1 MCELL
6 VSFRCYVYY
15 TTICE
20 ALHSVFISVLEYNY
34 RQIMAFN
41 EDTRVKIP
49 ALIHLTR
56 LGYKYFSL
64 KSPEFSIDPETNILQ
79 NVFSNKVRALNPGID
94 DSVIDQELKNISE
107 ELNYDD
113 LGRSFYSRITGTG
126 DTSLKFIDWEDFS
139 SNDLHITTELTC
151 KNGEDEFRPDI
162 TVFVNGLPLSFIE
175 VKKPNNHEGIKAER
189 DRIQVRFK
197 NDKFRRFVN
206 ITQLLVFSNNME
218 YDDTDTNKLQ
228 GAFYATTAKGGDTRF
243 NNFREQKR
251 SEYIDLINDIDE
263 DTEDFILTDNN
274 HRVIKH
280 APEFQ
285 SNKDIDSP
293 TNRLLS
299 SLYLPNR
306 LRDILKYAICYVD
319 EVDDETGVVSIQKH
333 IMRYPQFFATKAIK
347 ATLDDGIK
355 KGVIWHTQGSGKT
368 ALSFYNVRPL
378 KDYFARK
385 NIIPKFYFV
394 VDRIDLA
401 NQAKDEFSKR
411 GLTVHSIN
419 SKDDLVRDFKNNTS
433 NEGITVLNIHKFRED
448 TVALNDSGYDIK
460 VQRIFFIDEAHRSYD
475 PTGSFL
481 ANLYNSDKD
490 SIKIAL
496 TGTPLI
502 IYKDHD
508 DAGDI
513 KDSTQK
519 EDSKTTRNI
528 FGDYI
533 HKYYYNDS
541 IRDGYTLKLLREEI
555 ETSYKEKVREL
566 VSDIKVQSGDISKRD
581 LYSHETFVKPMFQ
594 YIVKDFRQSRVRFG
608 EKSIGGM
615 VVCDSSD
622 QAREMFRL
630 FNESKDEH
638 KLSSALILHDE
649 DDKDTR
655 KQKTKDFKDNKI
667 DLLFVYSMLLT
678 GFDAPRLK
686 KLYLGRKIRAH
697 NLLQTLTRVNR
708 PYKEFK
714 LGYVVDFADISAEF
728 EVTNQ
733 AYFKELKSE
742 YGENLEDEDPSN
754 IFGSLFMSKSEI
766 DQQIQDV
773 EAAIADYSTE
783 NLETFSQQ
791 ISQVEN
797 RQHMLE
803 LKRALE
809 SARDI
814 YNVARLLGYTEILE
828 KLDFKRLAKLLTMVS
843 DRLKLLNLKEAMN
856 DINSQELLNTA
867 IEDVVFTFTKTGEEE
882 LKLLSEDLHN
892 TASKVRH
899 ELDKNFNKKDPEWL
913 SLYDAFVKLLDK
925 HNIDPS
931 SESLDS
937 MKFESEELKR
947 IFDQIRELNRKNSML
962 LAKFDGD
969 RKFAVIYKNHEHSGQ
984 VSHNLPL
991 YNLLTDAKMRI
1002 DERLAN
1008 SQDILSNQGYFRQ
1021 TTGEYVLDSFD
1032 KGSYDLNA
1040 RLVRNLIESTA
1051 DEYLAEY
1058 QGE

>member
-1 MCELL
+1 
-6 VSFRCYVYY
+6 
-15 TTICE
+15 
-20 ALHSVFISVLEYNY
+20 
-34 RQIMAFN
+34 MAFN

-56 LGYKYFSL
+56 LGYEYFSL
-64 KSPEFSIDPETNILQ
+64 RDPLFTLDADTNIIE
-79 NVFSNKVRALNPGID
+79 NVLVGQLKKLNPSADHNAI
-94 DSVIDQELKNISE
+94 VQELKNISE

-113 LGRSFYSRITGTG
+113 LGRAFYNRLTGTG
-126 DTSLKFIDWEDFS
+126 DTDLKLVDWDNFT
-139 SNDLHITTELTC
+139 NNTLHVTTELTC
-151 KNGEDEFRPDI
+151 KNGDDEFRPDI
-162 TVFVNGLPLSFIE
+162 TIFINGLPLSFIE

-197 NDKFRRFVN
+197 NDKFRRFIN
-206 ITQLLVFSNNME
+206 ITQLIVFSNNME

-228 GAFYATTAKGGDTRF
+228 GAYYGTTAKNSDIRF
-243 NNFREQKR
+243 NDFREQKK
-251 SEYIDLINDIDE
+251 SEFIDSIQDIVE
-263 DTEDFILTDNN
+263 SIEDFILSDNN
-274 HRVIKH
+274 CKVIKH
-280 APEFQ
+280 APEFHA
-285 SNKDIDSP
+285 NKDTDSP

-299 SLYLPNR
+299 SLFTPSR
-306 LRDILKYAICYVD
+306 LRDVLKYGLCYVD
-319 EVDDETGVVSIQKH
+319 DTDKETGTVTIQKH

-347 ATLDDGIK
+347 AKLDDGIK

-368 ALSFYNVRPL
+368 ALSFYNVRSL
-378 KDYFARK
+378 KDYFTRK
-385 NIIPKFYFV
+385 GIVPKFYFV

-411 GLTVHSIN
+411 GLAVHSID
-419 SKDDLVRDFKNNTS
+419 SKDALINDFKNNTS
-433 NEGITVLNIHKFRED
+433 NEGMTVLNIHKFRED
-448 TVALNDSGYDIK
+448 TVALNNSGYDIK

-475 PTGSFL
+475 PKGSFL
-481 ANLYNSDKD
+481 ANLYNSDQD

-502 IYKDHD
+502 IYSDHD
-508 DAGDI
+508 EKGDI
-513 KDSTQK
+513 KDPSQK
-519 EDSKTTRNI
+519 EDNKTTRNI

-555 ETSYKEKVREL
+555 ETSYKEKVL
-566 VSDIKVQSGDISKRD
+566 GIISDLKVQTSDISKRD
-581 LYSHETFVKPMFQ
+581 LYSHEKFVSPMLD
-594 YIVKDFRQSRVRFG
+594 YILNDFVQSRIRFG
-608 EKSIGGM
+608 DQSIGGM
-615 VVCDSSD
+615 VVCDSSE
-622 QAREMFRL
+622 QAREMFCQ
-630 FNESKDEH
+630 FTESAQEH
-638 KLSSALILHDE
+638 GLVSALILHDE

-655 KQKTKDFKDNKI
+655 KKKTKDFKDGKI

-686 KLYLGRKIRAH
+686 KLYLGRKIKAH

-708 PYKEFK
+708 PYKDFK

-742 YGENLEDEDPSN
+742 YGENLDDEDPSN

-766 DQQIQDV
+766 DSQISDIQATIV
-773 EAAIADYSTE
+773 DYTTE
-783 NLETFSQQ
+783 NLETFSRQ
-791 ISQVEN
+791 ISQIDDRGN
-797 RQHMLE
+797 ILE
-803 LKRALE
+803 LKHALE

-843 DRLKLLNLKEAMN
+843 DRLKLLNLKEAMD
-856 DINSQELLNTA
+856 DINSKELLNTA

-892 TASKVRH
+892 IAGKVRH
-899 ELDKNFNKKDPEWL
+899 ELEENFNKKDPEWL
-913 SLYDAFVKLLDK
+913 TLYEAFVKLLSK
-925 HNIDPS
+925 HNIDPT
-931 SESLDS
+931 SESIDS

-947 IFDQIRELNRKNSML
+947 ILDQIRELNRKNSML
-962 LAKFDGD
+962 LAKFEGD
-969 RKFAVIYKNHEHSGQ
+969 RKFAVIYKNHQSTGK
-984 VSHNLPL
+984 VSDNLPL
-991 YNLLTDAKMRI
+991 YNLLTDAKAKI
-1002 DERLAN
+1002 DARLTN
-1008 SQDILSNQGYFRQ
+1008 SQDILSNKGYFRQ
-1021 TTGEYVLDSFD
+1021 TTGEYILDSFD

-1040 RLVRNLIESTA
+1040 RLVKNLIENTA

-1058 QGE
+1058 QGK